1 MGVSRDIQYPNKV
14 IVREFFDSLSAGEF
28 ARAGRL
34 IKPEGSW
41 SVPRRRL
48 VNRLDDQLKII
59 EGESP
64 TFVLGELTAEEN
76 RVSALAEG
84 CISRADGRTSYK
96 TYHFL
101 IRIED
106 QLIGE
111 VIMYDDHGF
120 AERADTESAAGLV
133 PPVRP

>member
-1 MGVSRDIQYPNKV
+1 MGVSSDIQHPNKA
-14 IVREFFDSLSAGEF
+14 IVREFFDSLSAAEF

-34 IKPEGSW
+34 IKPGGSW

-59 EGESP
+59 ESESVR
-64 TFVLGELTAEEN
+64 FVLGELTAEEN

-84 CISRADGRTSYK
+84 YMTRPDGRTSYK

-101 IRIED
+101 IRIEG

-111 VIMYDDHGF
+111 VIMYDDHRF
-120 AERADTESAAGLV
+120 AVPADAESATGIV